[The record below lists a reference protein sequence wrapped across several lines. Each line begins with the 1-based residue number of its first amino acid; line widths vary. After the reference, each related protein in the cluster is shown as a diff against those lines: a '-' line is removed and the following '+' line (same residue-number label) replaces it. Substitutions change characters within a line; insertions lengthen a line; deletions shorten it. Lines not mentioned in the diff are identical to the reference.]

1 MAPPGPVIVILWAA
15 LIFAAISSI
24 GFVALAWRFLQ
35 RTSLSLPIRLIV
47 TAIVVGLVAT
57 YGVALLTSG
66 EQLSIALLLIA
77 VVAGVLVCVTWI
89 IIWLA
94 GSRSE

>member
-1 MAPPGPVIVILWAA
+1 MAIPPTHVIFIA
-15 LIFAAISSI
+15 
-24 GFVALAWRFLQ
+24 
-35 RTSLSLPIRLIV
+35 IRLIV

-89 IIWLA
+89 IIWLGQA
-94 GSRSE
+94 V